1 MNLIRQLPPPVIA
14 LVRTGLSLSTF
25 PQALVALIAN
35 VFDSNPSNV
44 TVELDVPSGFISV
57 QDDGEGFG
65 DLTLAG
71 MRYCSSRFQLPQAT
85 AKQLLVSQQVSIGV
99 THPLI

>member
-14 LVRTGLSLSTF
+14 QVRTGLSLSTF